1 MRYLLILFITI
12 SGIRSFAQDPALA
25 TPEKDFA
32 HVFMIID
39 FLKNEIVY
47 EKRMPRTPTI
57 TMPNNNVYMLYDQ
70 SLSSNVEVEFK
81 DPAQVLNYMHLFGW
95 TLIDSKSFLR
105 VQNPSNREQYVTIM
119 YFERKH
125 VPKK

>member
-1 MRYLLILFITI
+1 MRYLLILVLAI
-12 SGIRSFAQDPALA
+12 SGTKSLSQDPALT

-47 EKRMPRTPTI
+47 EKRLPRTPTI

-95 TLIDSKSFLR
+95 KLIDSKSFPRPANLT
-105 VQNPSNREQYVTIM
+105 PREQYVTIM
-119 YFERKH
+119 YFERQH